1 MKKILIL
8 LFLSD
13 FWLGI
18 VNLKK
23 RKALKKKISEELM
36 KIAWHPKRWWNCCMS
51 ENEKKEI
58 EPVFTE

>member
-36 KIAWHPKRWWNCCMS
+36 KIVWHPKRWWNCCMS

>member
-36 KIAWHPKRWWNCCMS
+36 KTAWHPKRWWNCCVS